1 MLTTP
6 RWHNALVN
14 NPTKPAARTSTDP
27 VAPAMLDIVRGW
39 YNRNFS
45 DPQAVILSMV
55 LLLAFAML
63 WFFGDILTPVLV
75 ALVLAYLFEGIVAIM
90 VRWGAPRTL
99 SVIIV
104 LLLFIAL
111 SVVIVFGL
119 LPVLSQQLTQM
130 VRELP
135 GMIAKGQEQLLR
147 LPEMYPDVFTV
158 EQITDLINEVRAE
171 AGSVGQNILTFSVA
185 RLGTLVMITIY
196 AVLVPFMVFFALKDK
211 DKILSWASKFVP
223 RRSEL
228 SFKVWRDV
236 DQKMANYIRG
246 KFIEIVIVWVAS
258 YVVFALMG
266 LNYSLLLSALV
277 GLSVIIP
284 YVGAVVVTVP
294 IVLIGFF
301 QWGFTA
307 QLGWLLLLYQ
317 IIQVLDGNVLVPL
330 LFSEAVNIHPLA
342 IIVAVLFFGGLFG
355 VWGVFFAIPL
365 ATLIQ
370 AVLNAWPRQALTMA
384 DSEQT

>member
-1 MLTTP
+1 M
-6 RWHNALVN
+6 R
-14 NPTKPAARTSTDP
+14 
-27 VAPAMLDIVRGW
+27 DIFRGW

-45 DPQAVILSMV
+45 DPQAVILSLV
-55 LLLAFAML
+55 LLVTFGLL
-63 WFFGDILTPVLV
+63 WFFGDVLAPVLV

-99 SVIIV
+99 SVVLV
-104 LLLFIAL
+104 LLLFIML
-111 SVVIVFGL
+111 SLVVFFGV

-147 LPEMYPDVFTV
+147 LPQMYPEVFTV
-158 EQITDLINEVRAE
+158 EQINEVISSVRAE
-171 AGSVGQNILTFSVA
+171 AGDFGQKILSFSIA
-185 RLGTLVMITIY
+185 RLGNLVMITIY

-211 DKILSWASKFVP
+211 EKLLAWANNFVP

-228 SFKVWRDV
+228 SFRVWRDV
-236 DQKMANYIRG
+236 DQKIANYIRG

-284 YVGAVVVTVP
+284 YVGAVLVTVP
-294 IVLIGFF
+294 IAIIAFF
-301 QWGFTA
+301 QWGVSA

-317 IIQVLDGNVLVPL
+317 IIQILDGNVLVPL
-330 LFSEAVNIHPLA
+330 LFSEVVNLHPLA

-365 ATLIQ
+365 ATLVQ
-370 AVLNAWPRQALTMA
+370 AVLEAWPREKTGSDAALA
-384 DSEQT
+384 DTSA

>member
-1 MLTTP
+1 
-6 RWHNALVN
+6 
-14 NPTKPAARTSTDP
+14 
-27 VAPAMLDIVRGW
+27 MLDIIRGW
-39 YNRNFS
+39 YNRHFS
-45 DPQAVILSMV
+45 DPQAVILALV
-55 LLLAFAML
+55 LLVAFGLL

-90 VRWGAPRTL
+90 VRWGAPRTP
-99 SVIIV
+99 SVVIV
-104 LLLFIAL
+104 LLLFIAFSL
-111 SVVIVFGL
+111 IIFFGL

-158 EQITDLINEVRAE
+158 EQINDLIDDVRAE
-171 AGSVGQNILTFSVA
+171 AGSVGQNILQFSVA

-211 DKILSWASKFVP
+211 DKLLAWASKFVP

-246 KFIEIVIVWVAS
+246 KFIEIVIVWVAT
-258 YVVFALMG
+258 YLLFAWMG
-266 LNYSLLLSALV
+266 LNYGLLLSALV

-284 YVGAVVVTVP
+284 YVGAVLVTVP
-294 IVLIGFF
+294 IVVIGFF

-307 QLGWLLLLYQ
+307 HLGWLLLAYQ

-370 AVLNAWPRQALTMA
+370 AVLNAWPRESRQSQLEGAA
-384 DSEQT
+384 DAPA

>member
-1 MLTTP
+1 M
-6 RWHNALVN
+6 R
-14 NPTKPAARTSTDP
+14 
-27 VAPAMLDIVRGW
+27 DIIRGW

-45 DPQAVILSMV
+45 DPQAVILSLV
-55 LLLAFAML
+55 LLVAFGLL
-63 WFFGDILTPVLV
+63 WFFGDVLAPVLV

-99 SVIIV
+99 SVILV
-104 LLLFIAL
+104 LLIFIML
-111 SVVIVFGL
+111 SLIVFFGV

-158 EQITDLINEVRAE
+158 EQINEVIASVRAE
-171 AGSVGQNILTFSVA
+171 AGDFGQQILSFSIA
-185 RLGTLVMITIY
+185 RLGNLVMITIY

-211 DKILSWASKFVP
+211 EKLLAWANNFVP

-228 SFKVWRDV
+228 SFRVWRDV
-236 DQKMANYIRG
+236 DQKIANYIRG

-258 YVVFALMG
+258 YIVFALMG

-294 IVLIGFF
+294 IAIIAFF
-301 QWGFTA
+301 QWGVSA
-307 QLGWLLLLYQ
+307 QLGWLLVLYQ
-317 IIQVLDGNVLVPL
+317 IIQILDGNVLVPL
-330 LFSEAVNIHPLA
+330 LFSEVVNLHPLA

-365 ATLIQ
+365 ATLVQ
-370 AVLNAWPRQALTMA
+370 AVLNAWPRQKSASDQSLPDEIA
-384 DSEQT
+384 

>member
-1 MLTTP
+1 MSQSP
-6 RWHNALVN
+6 KSAED
-14 NPTKPAARTSTDP
+14 S
-27 VAPAMLDIVRGW
+27 VAPAMLDILRGW

-45 DPQAVILSMV
+45 DPQAVILTIV

-63 WFFGDILTPVLV
+63 WFFGNILTPVLV

-90 VRWGAPRTL
+90 VRCGAPRTL
-99 SVIIV
+99 SAIIV
-104 LLLFIAL
+104 LLLFIAFSL
-111 SVVIVFGL
+111 VLIFGL

-158 EQITDLINEVRAE
+158 QQINEFIDDVKNE
-171 AGSVGQNILTFSVA
+171 AGSVGQNILQFSVA

-211 DKILSWASKFVP
+211 DKILGWANKFVP

-246 KFIEIVIVWVAS
+246 KFIEIVIVWVAT

-294 IVLIGFF
+294 IVVIGFF
-301 QWGFTA
+301 QWGLSA
-307 QLGWLLLLYQ
+307 HLGWVLLLYQ
-317 IIQVLDGNVLVPL
+317 IIQILDGNVLVPL

-370 AVLNAWPRQALTMA
+370 AVLNAWPRASDADMA
-384 DSEQT
+384 NAAS

>member
-1 MLTTP
+1 M
-6 RWHNALVN
+6 N
-14 NPTKPAARTSTDP
+14 NPTSQSPQTTTDP
-27 VAPAMLDIVRGW
+27 VAPAMLDIIRDW

-99 SVIIV
+99 SVIVV
-104 LLLFIAL
+104 LLLFIAFSL
-111 SVVIVFGL
+111 IIFFGL

-147 LPEMYPDVFTV
+147 LPEMYPDVFTA

-171 AGSVGQNILTFSVA
+171 AGSIGQNILTFSVGS
-185 RLGTLVMITIY
+185 LGTLVMITIY

-211 DKILSWASKFVP
+211 DKILAWANKFVP

-246 KFIEIVIVWVAS
+246 KVIEIVIVWVGT
-258 YVVFALMG
+258 YVMFALMG

-307 QLGWLLLLYQ
+307 HLGWLLLFYQ

-370 AVLNAWPRQALTMA
+370 AVFNAWPRHGHRSA
-384 DSEQT
+384 DTADVRG

>member
-1 MLTTP
+1 
-6 RWHNALVN
+6 VK
-14 NPTKPAARTSTDP
+14 NPTNQTVLPDDEA
-27 VAPAMLDIVRGW
+27 VAPAMRDIFRGW

-45 DPQAVILSMV
+45 DPQAVILSLV
-55 LLLAFAML
+55 LLVTFGLL
-63 WFFGDILTPVLV
+63 WFFGDVLAPVLV

-99 SVIIV
+99 SVVLV
-104 LLLFIAL
+104 LLLFIML
-111 SVVIVFGL
+111 SLVVFFGV

-147 LPEMYPDVFTV
+147 LPQMYPEVFTV
-158 EQITDLINEVRAE
+158 EQINEVISSVRAE
-171 AGSVGQNILTFSVA
+171 AGDFGQKILSFSIA
-185 RLGTLVMITIY
+185 RLGNLVMITIY

-211 DKILSWASKFVP
+211 EKLLAWANNFVP

-228 SFKVWRDV
+228 SFRVWRDV
-236 DQKMANYIRG
+236 DQKIANYIRG

-284 YVGAVVVTVP
+284 YVGAVLVTVP
-294 IVLIGFF
+294 IAIIAFF
-301 QWGFTA
+301 QWGVSA

-317 IIQVLDGNVLVPL
+317 IIQILDGNVLVPL
-330 LFSEAVNIHPLA
+330 LFSEVVNLHPLA

-365 ATLIQ
+365 ATLVQ
-370 AVLNAWPRQALTMA
+370 AVLEAWPREKTGSDAALA
-384 DSEQT
+384 DTSA